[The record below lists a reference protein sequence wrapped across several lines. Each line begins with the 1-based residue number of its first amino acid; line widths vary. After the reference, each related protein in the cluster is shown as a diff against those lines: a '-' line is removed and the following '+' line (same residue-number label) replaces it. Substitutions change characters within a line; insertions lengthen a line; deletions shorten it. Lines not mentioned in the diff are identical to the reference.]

1 MSTTKLNFN
10 IYDFWKY
17 DDKTFEEVFPQLP
30 RLIYDDARNDWAI
43 PRPELYKSYKH
54 YNAII
59 KDKIIKS
66 NGSGV
71 NGVSWMEVLGV
82 SIHNRNEMIYYEEL
96 TRQLHYQYTLAKLY
110 YKSKYVK
117 EDLLHLAIKRFDEI
131 MVGIEFPGYIQFN
144 YDYKETNSL
153 YGDYRYFLGDVYI
166 SLYDTRTNIKS
177 GNLSIIHVSQTY
189 DDGYHS
195 RPSWDCTYQ
204 NEQNIRH
211 MVKQFL
217 KDME

>member
-17 DDKTFEEVFPQLP
+17 EDKTFEEVFPQLP
-30 RLIYDDARNDWAI
+30 RLIYDDTKEKSFRT
-43 PRPELYKSYKH
+43 ELYKNFKQYS
-54 YNAII
+54 NRI
-59 KDKIIKS
+59 KDLIIKS
-66 NGSGV
+66 NGSCV
-71 NGVSWMEVLGV
+71 DGVSWMEVLGV
-82 SIHNRNEMIYYEEL
+82 SIHNRSEMIYYKEL

-131 MVGIEFPGYIQFN
+131 MVGIEFPSNIQFN

-166 SLYDTRTNIKS
+166 SLYDTRTNIQS
-177 GNLSIIHVSQTY
+177 GSLSIIHVGQTY

-195 RPSWDCTYQ
+195 RPSWDCSYQ

-217 KDME
+217 NDME